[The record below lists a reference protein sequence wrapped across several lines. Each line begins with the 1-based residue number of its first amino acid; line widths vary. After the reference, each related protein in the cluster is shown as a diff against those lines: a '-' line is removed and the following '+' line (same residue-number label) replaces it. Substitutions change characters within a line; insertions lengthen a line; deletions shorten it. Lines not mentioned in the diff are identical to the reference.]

1 MSDRSNKSGPARKNS
16 EHRTSP
22 RYRLPSPPEVEI
34 LHAETRA
41 LVKAQLG
48 DISSG
53 GCFVETDYVPPL
65 GTDLT
70 ITFKK
75 GGDTLQAT
83 AQVVRVAPGKGLALV
98 FTSMGAEE
106 FRTLESWMSI
116 YVATAWVET
125 NRRGTHRLA
134 MQIDV
139 RVSGYT
145 SQSAR
150 FTEDTQTIQISGFG
164 CLVTLKTPVSRGKRV
179 TLTNL
184 QTKITVECMVAHH
197 EASGTASQVGLAFIS
212 LNQPF
217 WPVEF
222 PPVDWSHPDTL
233 KIG

>member
-1 MSDRSNKSGPARKNS
+1 MPDRSKKSGPTRTNP

-34 LHAETRA
+34 LHLETGA
-41 LVKAQLG
+41 PVKARLG

-53 GCFVETDYVPPL
+53 GCFVETDYLPPL

-70 ITFKK
+70 VTFKK
-75 GGDTLQAT
+75 SGDTLKAT
-83 AQVVRVAPGKGLALV
+83 AQVVRVSLGTGLALV

-116 YVATAWVET
+116 YVATAWAET

-134 MQIDV
+134 LEIEV

-145 SQSAR
+145 SQGAR
-150 FTEDTQTIQISGFG
+150 FTEDTRTLQISGFG
-164 CLVTLKTPVSRGKRV
+164 CLVPLKTPLNRGKRV

-184 QTKITVECMVAHH
+184 QTKITVECLVAHH
-197 EASGTASQVGLAFIS
+197 EASGALSQVGLAFIA

-222 PPVDWSHPDTL
+222 PPVDWSHSDPS